1 MTIHTIWGDFE
12 SEEELI
18 KTGARMMGISYKKAK
33 AIREKA
39 LKEHEEERKRIER
52 AIQERKDLE
61 QSILDK
67 IKAKFPDLH
76 FKACPWC
83 GEEPHIEV
91 NVGCN
96 YWLDERDRPTNY
108 WVELHSCEHLYK
120 HGSVLNSYNID
131 EIPDQP
137 THPNPKYTWMGDWE
151 DHGWEYAVKEYEK
164 YLSDDYPRKCA
175 KCGKKWR
182 GYEDYNIPEVDGK
195 QYCWECCELF
205 DHWDNHI
212 PVVKNSAQYYHDYRN
227 LSTMYD
233 DGPQFYTSLHNMLK
247 CRGIKESDIE
257 VKFKG
262 TGERRA
268 SDRLTGSLTGE
279 RYEIYYVHKKLE
291 GTVRWCIAYVREPRD
306 KEELQKYLKQS

>member
-18 KTGARMMGISYKKAK
+18 KTGARMMGISYNRAK

-91 NVGCN
+91 SVGRN
-96 YWLDERDRPTNY
+96 YWLDEKKRPTTY
-108 WVELHSCEHLYK
+108 WVELHSCEHLDK
-120 HGSVLNSYNID
+120 HGSVLNSYNIG

-137 THPNPKYTWMGDWE
+137 THPNPEYTWVGSWE
-151 DHGWEYAVKEYEK
+151 DHGWKYAVEKYKE

-182 GYEDYNIPEVDGK
+182 GYEDYNIPEIDGK

-212 PVVKNSAQYYHDYRN
+212 PVVKNTAQYYQDDRN

-233 DGPQFYTSLHNMLK
+233 GGPQFYTSLHNMLK

-279 RYEIYYVHKKLE
+279 RYEIYYIHKKLD
-291 GTVRWCIAYVREPRD
+291 GTEKWRIAYVREPRD
-306 KEELQKYLKQS
+306 KEELEKYLKQS